1 MWFIILQVPDN
12 VRSSGENMHR
22 SRTNPTIV
30 FMRIIYLFYFS
41 SFRYNLNTLDA
52 TAKLKTK
59 ATRETLAKTEATTL
73 LNI

>member
-1 MWFIILQVPDN
+1 
-12 VRSSGENMHR
+12 MHR
-22 SRTNPTIV
+22 SRTNLTIV